1 MQQGDT
7 LTQRTW
13 SRSHQMDSCRKQRVN
28 LGSSLSRAV
37 TRSPSE
43 LQQVRGNSE
52 KIISFADVC
61 GGFFREG
68 RSGSEEKHRSLTVVK
83 LEMET
88 GTLCWSEAWPLNDE
102 RVVVEVVLSEQ
113 SQHAELRWVH
123 ENKQL
128 ILWAVNPVKT
138 CFLSTRVFFLTHH
151 HNNPKLCTSVPCL
164 LTLAVHS
171 SLWHIPQTPAGWR
184 APSAALAP
192 NKGSVPATSLK
203 PAAADHQLATAAEH
217 TPQLWPQWIYKFHYL
232 YRVGF
237 QKSHRKLH
245 Y

>member
-1 MQQGDT
+1 MF
-7 LTQRTW
+7 
-13 SRSHQMDSCRKQRVN
+13 V
-28 LGSSLSRAV
+28 V
-37 TRSPSE
+37 TF
-43 LQQVRGNSE
+43 SE
-52 KIISFADVC
+52 KGEVAVRKNTEVWQLS
-61 GGFFREG
+61 
-68 RSGSEEKHRSLTVVK
+68 SWKWK
-83 LEMET
+83 LAPYVDQRL
-88 GTLCWSEAWPLNDE
+88 GLNDE

>member
-1 MQQGDT
+1 MHFAGLGLLSKTFTACSKET

-37 TRSPSE
+37 TQSPSE
-43 LQQVRGNSE
+43 LQQARGNSE

-61 GGFFREG
+61 GDFFREG

-113 SQHAELRWVH
+113 SQYAELRWVH

-138 CFLSTRVFFLTHH
+138 CFLSTSVFFLTHPSQQ
-151 HNNPKLCTSVPCL
+151 PKALYLCL
-164 LTLAVHS
+164 LSPHLGSALISLTHPPDTSRVKGTISCPSSQQGVSASYQPDTRSSWPPASHS
-171 SLWHIPQTPAGWR
+171 CR
-184 APSAALAP
+184 AHTTALA
-192 NKGSVPATSLK
+192 SV
-203 PAAADHQLATAAEH
+203 D
-217 TPQLWPQWIYKFHYL
+217 I
-232 YRVGF
+232 
-237 QKSHRKLH
+237 
-245 Y
+245 